1 MAKKKVIKRKLRIFR
16 LLLFLIIIGII
27 SFLVYFIL
35 TCKIKNIIITNN
47 NYLTDDE
54 IIKTAKIE
62 NYPSFFTTLNYVIEK
77 RIDKMPLV
85 KSVKVT
91 KELHSTIKIK
101 VKEYKILLEK
111 DNKYILENGDK
122 VDITKIVSVPRL
134 INDVPDKKYKQL
146 LDNLNNVNTDVLGK
160 ISEIEYTP
168 NTYDKDR
175 FLLYMNDSNSVYLTL
190 TKFEMI
196 NYYDRV
202 LAQLENKHGILYL
215 DSGNHFKIME

>member
-35 TCKIKNIIITNN
+35 TCKIKNIIILNN
-47 NYLTDDE
+47 SYLTDDD
-54 IIKTAKIE
+54 IIKAAKIE
-62 NYPSFFTTLNYVIEK
+62 NYPSFFTTLNYTLEK
-77 RIDKMPLV
+77 RIKKLRIV
-85 KSVKVT
+85 KSVKVS
-91 KELHSTIKIK
+91 KGLHSTIKIK
-101 VKEYKILLEK
+101 VKEYNILLNK
-111 DNKYILENGDK
+111 DNKYVLNNGDT

-134 INDVPDKKYKQL
+134 INDVPDKKYKEL
-146 LDNLNNVNTDVLGK
+146 LDNLNNVNTDVLEK

-202 LAQLENKHGILYL
+202 LTQLENKHGILYL